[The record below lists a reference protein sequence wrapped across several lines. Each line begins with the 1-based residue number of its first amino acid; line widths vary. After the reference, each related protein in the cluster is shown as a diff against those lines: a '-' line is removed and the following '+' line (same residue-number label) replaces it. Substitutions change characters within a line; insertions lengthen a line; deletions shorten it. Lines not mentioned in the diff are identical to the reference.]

1 MAFHWSFV
9 LLATA
14 ASLLAGVAL
23 AWYLGVRNTAG
34 ARVAAILMLPL
45 IAVPFLVVAAMQFR
59 ALLPA
64 AAVVIGLPFVT
75 LIPARRFRDLDRA
88 YGNAARSH
96 GASEWR
102 IFWRVLLPL
111 AWPSVAVAAALAFA
125 RIAAEAG
132 VAARL

>member
-9 LLATA
+9 LLTTA
-14 ASLLAGVAL
+14 ASLLAGVAF

-34 ARVAAILMLPL
+34 GRVAAILMLPL
-45 IAVPFLVVAAMQFR
+45 IAVPLLIIAAMQFR
-59 ALLPA
+59 AFFHA
-64 AAVVIGLPFVT
+64 AAVGIGLPFVT

-88 YGNAARSH
+88 YGNSARSH

-111 AWPSVAVAAALAFA
+111 AWPAVAVAAALAFA
-125 RIAAEAG
+125 RIAAEAAI
-132 VAARL
+132 AARL